1 MWLADLLRPWCR
13 NSRKCMPKSPPFC
26 TKAFITYMSKY
37 RLQSQ
42 NEWWLVGKLLKN
54 EYLHWFCLVWCYF
67 TCLRSYRAVWL
78 RARSCAKYVGMPCR
92 TGCLH
97 GHSQAPAPLGNCNR
111 MSKAFRLICL
121 WRDRNVVWTTLYVK
135 AISVLSVYISM
146 VLQPSFCFLRNQT
159 FNLTDG
165 VGLQIPIYSKQ

>member
-1 MWLADLLRPWCR
+1 
-13 NSRKCMPKSPPFC
+13 
-26 TKAFITYMSKY
+26 MSKY

-42 NEWWLVGKLLKN
+42 NEWWLVGKWLKMN
-54 EYLHWFCLVWCYF
+54 IYIDSAWFDALSCYF
-67 TCLRSYRAVWL
+67 TCLHSYRAVWL
-78 RARSCAKYVGMPCR
+78 KARSCAKYVGMPCR
-92 TGCLH
+92 AGCLH